1 MKLTHTLCGMLS
13 AAGVWAAPA
22 AALPTPFALPAQAL
36 SADTTTVV
44 TIENL
49 DTLRVEKRIVIRMR
63 DGEGDTLVVQVDSTL
78 GKGIQIEMDLKE
90 LEGME
95 DMLEELEMGLDAAFT
110 KIETDVDGE
119 TAWEFKIPLGNDAPS
134 GDDGEGIRGLWKG
147 FSFGTGL
154 FYTSP
159 NAIAPGLPEVSEW
172 GTPAAWS
179 LADDR
184 IGSNWR
190 MELNPIEYRAK
201 LIGERFGLTTGF
213 GMDLWRVGVEDG
225 VKLTFADAAATTGL
239 EAVAVDSLN
248 MRRHA
253 LRAGWVRVPLLLD
266 LHTSKTSGEGFHLAA
281 GIVGGV
287 KLYSSYRRV
296 YEDAVGGD
304 WKEKYKGF
312 GVNRFAAS
320 GRIQAG
326 FKHVSLVVEV
336 PMLPFFEGELENN
349 VGAVTVGLHFGSH
362 E

>member
-1 MKLTHTLCGMLS
+1 
-13 AAGVWAAPA
+13 
-22 AALPTPFALPAQAL
+22 
-36 SADTTTVV
+36 
-44 TIENL
+44 
-49 DTLRVEKRIVIRMR
+49 
-63 DGEGDTLVVQVDSTL
+63 
-78 GKGIQIEMDLKE
+78 
-90 LEGME
+90 ME
-95 DMLEELEMGLDAAFT
+95 DILEELEMGLEAAFT
-110 KIETDVDGE
+110 NIETDVDGE
-119 TAWEFKIPLGNDAPS
+119 IEGEFKIPLG
-134 GDDGEGIRGLWKG
+134 DDSSCDDDEEGIRGLWKG
-147 FSFGTGL
+147 ISFGTGL

-159 NAIAPGLPEVSEW
+159 NAIAPGLPEVSGW

-225 VKLTFADAAATTGL
+225 VKLAYADAAATTGL

-266 LHTSKTSGEGFHLAA
+266 VHTSKTSGEGFHLAA

>member
-44 TIENL
+44 NIENL

-78 GKGIQIEMDLKE
+78 GKGIQIEMDL
-90 LEGME
+90 EGFEDME
-95 DMLEELEMGLDAAFT
+95 DMLEELEMSLEDAFT
-110 KIETDVDGE
+110 NIETDADGQTE
-119 TAWEFKIPLGNDAPS
+119 WEFGIPLG
-134 GDDGEGIRGLWKG
+134 DDSSCDDDDEGIRGLWQG
-147 FSFGTGL
+147 ISFGTGL

-159 NAIAPGLPEVSEW
+159 NAIEPGLPEVSEW

-213 GMDLWRVGVEDG
+213 GFDLWRVGVEDG

-287 KLYSSYRRV
+287 KLYSSYVRV

>member
-1 MKLTHTLCGMLS
+1 MKLTRTLCGMLS

-36 SADTTTVV
+36 SADTTTAV

-49 DTLRVEKRIVIRMR
+49 DTLRIEKRIVIRMR
-63 DGEGDTLVVQVDSTL
+63 DGEGDMLVVQVDSTL

-110 KIETDVDGE
+110 NIETDVDGE
-119 TAWEFKIPLGNDAPS
+119 FEWEFKIPLE
-134 GDDGEGIRGLWKG
+134 DDSSCDDDEEGIRGLWKG
-147 FSFGTGL
+147 ISFGTGL

-159 NAIAPGLPEVSEW
+159 NAIAPGLPEVSGW

-225 VKLTFADAAATTGL
+225 VKLAYADAAATTGL

-266 LHTSKTSGEGFHLAA
+266 VHTSKTSGEGFHLAA

>member
-1 MKLTHTLCGMLS
+1 MKLTLTLCGMLS
-13 AAGVWAAPA
+13 AAGVWAAA
-22 AALPTPFALPAQAL
+22 AAAPPTPIALPTQAL
-36 SADTTTVV
+36 SGDTTTVV
-44 TIENL
+44 KNESL

-63 DGEGDTLVVQVDSTL
+63 DGERDQIIVQIDSTV
-78 GKGIQIEMDLKE
+78 GQGVQIEMDLE
-90 LEGME
+90 GLEGME
-95 DMLEELEMGLDAAFT
+95 DMLRELEMSINDEIQGLDMLQ
-110 KIETDVDGE
+110 DGSE
-119 TAWEFKIPLGNDAPS
+119 SEMDLERLF
-134 GDDGEGIRGLWKG
+134 GDDASCDEDEGIRGLWKG
-147 FSFGTGL
+147 ISLGTGL
-154 FYTSP
+154 FYTSTG
-159 NAIAPGLPEVSEW
+159 AIAPGLPEVSDW
-172 GTPAAWS
+172 GAPTSWS

-190 MELNPIEYRAK
+190 IELNPIEYRAK

-213 GMDLWRVGVEDG
+213 GFDLWRVGVEDG
-225 VKLTFADAAATTGL
+225 VKLAYADAAANTGL
-239 EAVAVDSLN
+239 EAVTVDSLN

-266 LHTSKTSGEGFHLAA
+266 VHTSKTPGEGFHVAA

-287 KLYSSYRRV
+287 KLYSSYMRV

-312 GVNRFAAS
+312 GINRFAAS

-336 PMLPFFEGELENN
+336 PMLPFFEGDLENH